1 MKKKQLLSCAL
12 ITAMTASLITGCG
25 STGSASSAQN
35 NSQSDSAG
43 ADGMTEISKSAT
55 TSSTGGLIL
64 ALKRAMLLLV
74 QKDGYRKQFS
84 LVRYKAV
91 PLDSSFLVSSACS
104 FIYF

>member
-1 MKKKQLLSCAL
+1 MPFSF
-12 ITAMTASLITGCG
+12 
-25 STGSASSAQN
+25 
-35 NSQSDSAG
+35 
-43 ADGMTEISKSAT
+43 SKSST
-55 TSSTGGLIL
+55 TSSTGGLAL